1 MKKSGRTPLL
11 RARQIE
17 KVLDVGEIYIKL
29 EGSNPTGHKYDRVG
43 EIVIRDAIARG
54 YDCVLVN
61 GSVNYIKSL
70 LYFATLSEVK
80 ILVPQFK
87 NEMWKVK
94 HFKLEMLMALKNHMR
109 KDQLVILKEIA
120 LESHYYLAVEGHMKT
135 QLSKTALEE
144 ISEEIVNRLEH
155 NVTTI
160 YTQLNYGYTFTSIYS
175 VLLKHWIDGKFVQI
189 PNIVCGTPKIG
200 EAYIE
205 DEANSKELSKWDP
218 VDEKLLADLK
228 KSVWETN
235 GKLIAIE
242 VDELNESVKL
252 LRRLEHLKVTT
263 NEAYAF
269 AAFYRQAKLGEV
281 QKGRHVIILNE
292 GRSDVKIENIN
303 DFEEVSKKELV
314 EYTRQWLAQYSDSS
328 LETEDAIQNASERGF
343 ILLASRNGEYEGIC
357 IVVNLGFKDFI
368 PTYHLA
374 YIGTQKGSKGRGVGT
389 ELIQRALDLTSEN
402 LSLHVD
408 LDNKGAKKLY
418 EKLGFKHKYNRMIF
432 HKE

>member
-17 KVLDVGEIYIKL
+17 KILNVGEIYIKL

-43 EIVIRDAIARG
+43 EIVIKDAVARG
-54 YDCVLVN
+54 YDCILVN

-70 LYFATLSEVK
+70 VYFAELSDVK
-80 ILVPQFK
+80 VLVPQFK
-87 NEMWKVK
+87 NEMWKAK
-94 HFKLEMLMALKNHMR
+94 RFKPEMLMDLKGHLR
-109 KDQLVILKEIA
+109 KDQVTILKEIA
-120 LESHYYLAVEGHMKT
+120 HETHYYLAVEGRLRT

-144 ISEEIVNRLEH
+144 ISEEIVNRLDH

-175 VLLKHWIDGKFVQI
+175 VLLKEWIDGKFDQI

-200 EAYIE
+200 ESYAE
-205 DEANSKELSKWDP
+205 EEANSKEPSKWDP

-235 GKLIAIE
+235 GRLITVE
-242 VDELNESVKL
+242 LEELNESVKF
-252 LRRLEHLKVTT
+252 LRKMEHLKVTT

-269 AAFYRQAKLGEV
+269 AAFYKQVKLGEIE
-281 QKGRHVIILNE
+281 KGRHVIILNE
-292 GRSDVKIENIN
+292 GRSDIKIENIN

-328 LETEDAIQNASERGF
+328 LETQDAIQNASEKGF

-389 ELIQRALDLTSEN
+389 ELIQRALDLTNET

-432 HKE
+432 QKQ